1 MTVDLNMKENAL
13 SLLQGTIHPQKPLPT
28 L

>member
-1 MTVDLNMKENAL
+1 MTADLNMKEKAL
-13 SLLQGTIHPQKPLPT
+13 SLLQGTIHPEKPLPT